1 MATTY
6 NRIDREI
13 QVSEATT
20 AKRQVLYEVGTAQ
33 VQSVVKV
40 RKAGGAVATSTSTAT
55 QIAGNVFEMTIAAAD
70 LNTEGELMLVS
81 WGTTD
86 SNYIFGMSVVDHDP
100 FDALTDIKTLL
111 DTTGVVILDGGIT
124 AAKFAADALTGAKFA
139 ANFLAPEAYS
149 GHVWH
154 IGREVQLSEA
164 TTVYRTIMFPVGTA
178 ETQTVKVSKG
188 GAAFGA
194 SSSTASQVANQL
206 YKLVIDAADIDT
218 LGEVAWELAGVTNT
232 QYISG
237 VTVVQHRPHHDL
249 NFAARRAG
257 RGHVQFDSALDTIK
271 TYDGATTAAT
281 LLNTETRTT
290 SGTYTDW
297 TPS

>member
-1 MATTY
+1 MADKYTV
-6 NRIDREI
+6 RERPI
-13 QVSEATT
+13 QVSEVTT

-86 SNYIFGMSVVDHDP
+86 SNYVYGMTIVDHDP

-124 AAKFAADALTGAKFA
+124 AAKIAADAFTGAKFA
-139 ANFLAPEAYS
+139 PNWLAPEAYS
-149 GHVWH
+149 GPVWH
-154 IGREVQLSEA
+154 AGQDIQISETA
-164 TTVYRTIMFPVGTA
+164 TALRTIPYLAGTA
-178 ETQTVKVSKG
+178 ETQTVRVSKNS
-188 GAAFGA
+188 AAMGA
-194 SSSTASQVANQL
+194 SASVAAQVVGNL
-206 YKLVIDAADIDT
+206 YKLTIDAGDIDT
-218 LGEVAWELAGVTNT
+218 LGEVAFELAGVTNT

-237 VTVVQHRPHHDL
+237 ITIVKHRPHHDL
-249 NFAARRAG
+249 NFVARRG
-257 RGHVQFDSALDTIK
+257 GTGHRRFDSALEIIETR
-271 TYDGATTAAT
+271 DGPTTAAT
-281 LLNTETRTT
+281 VINTETRTT